1 MAENQNIEYRESWK
15 TDYLDELCSFANT
28 NGGSLFVGVDDKGNV
43 VGVNNAKKLLE
54 DIPNQVKLGL
64 NILADVNVHSKDGK
78 EYVEIAVKPRDYPVN
93 YKGEYY
99 VRNGSTKQKL
109 SGPSLTAFL
118 TKKTGFRWEDVTVDN
133 ITVDDLD
140 DESFKIFRREALRS
154 GRMSKEELNISN
166 EELLDKLHLMA
177 DGKLKRSAIL
187 LFYHDPSIIQNG
199 SIVQIGRFG
208 KGADILYQDVFEGSM
223 INTADKVVDLIFLK
237 YLKAKISFD
246 KDIRIETYP
255 YAREAIREAVYNA
268 IIHNCYMYGMP
279 IQIRIEDKQIII
291 SNACILPDGWTIDKL
306 SKAHYSAPYNPDMA
320 NVFYRAGYIEYWG
333 RGIQKINDAC
343 KELGAEPPQFELIG
357 YGLRVYFKALE
368 SALFDDDLK
377 DQNDTLDDTLNDT
390 LKSSIIALLGNDQSI
405 TQKELANKLNVS
417 IITVKRKMDELK
429 AAGIVERI
437 GSKKTGHW
445 VVKNNTEH
453 NS

>member
-1 MAENQNIEYRESWK
+1 
-15 TDYLDELCSFANT
+15 
-28 NGGSLFVGVDDKGNV
+28 
-43 VGVNNAKKLLE
+43 
-54 DIPNQVKLGL
+54 
-64 NILADVNVHSKDGK
+64 
-78 EYVEIAVKPRDYPVN
+78 
-93 YKGEYY
+93 
-99 VRNGSTKQKL
+99 
-109 SGPSLTAFL
+109 
-118 TKKTGFRWEDVTVDN
+118 
-133 ITVDDLD
+133 
-140 DESFKIFRREALRS
+140 
-154 GRMSKEELNISN
+154 
-166 EELLDKLHLMA
+166 MA

-320 NVFYRAGYIEYWG
+320 NVFYRAGYIEHWG

-377 DQNDTLDDTLNDT
+377 DHNDPINDPINDG
-390 LKSSIIALLGNDQSI
+390 LKNKILKQLAIEPSI
-405 TQKELANKLNVS
+405 TRAELAENLGIS
-417 IITVKRKMDELK
+417 DATVKRKIKELK